1 MQAPT
6 STSEGASASFVP
18 VARHSTMRQ
27 LWGKCK
33 SFRHR
38 KSNSSLPD
46 DAVVDVRFK
55 ATKTLQSGSFR
66 LFNKTRQVERSC
78 LCDDDDD
85 DCNSDDLSV
94 NSAPVVSATKPES
107 FTMPRRGSF
116 EIRENKKIF
125 RNSEET
131 ITFHPSSFPSHKKSI
146 QAASSAGA
154 EATVASQRAAEVPR
168 RGIRMKLFGAME
180 TGLVETSEGSHTESS
195 SDSSSQSEEADTESS
210 IAKQSIEDIELFD
223 PLGGKVSFGIS
234 QVFTVPSWKG
244 EDLWWTKRELRLSH
258 VFQSSE
264 LVNNDRAKRYL
275 QRYEEAQ
282 EEILLSQIYNLD
294 GKPHLEKLPGGVKRG
309 LREGFAGLEVF
320 SLLENRRRVRCRAI
334 VRSVV
339 ELSLRTDD
347 SIEVGLHA
355 QRLNAP
361 SLEWAALLARAHQ
374 LYDRLLEI

>member
-1 MQAPT
+1 
-6 STSEGASASFVP
+6 
-18 VARHSTMRQ
+18 
-27 LWGKCK
+27 
-33 SFRHR
+33 
-38 KSNSSLPD
+38 
-46 DAVVDVRFK
+46 
-55 ATKTLQSGSFR
+55 
-66 LFNKTRQVERSC
+66 
-78 LCDDDDD
+78 
-85 DCNSDDLSV
+85 
-94 NSAPVVSATKPES
+94 
-107 FTMPRRGSF
+107 
-116 EIRENKKIF
+116 
-125 RNSEET
+125 
-131 ITFHPSSFPSHKKSI
+131 
-146 QAASSAGA
+146 
-154 EATVASQRAAEVPR
+154 
-168 RGIRMKLFGAME
+168 MKLFGAME

-195 SDSSSQSEEADTESS
+195 SDSSSQSEEADTDTESS